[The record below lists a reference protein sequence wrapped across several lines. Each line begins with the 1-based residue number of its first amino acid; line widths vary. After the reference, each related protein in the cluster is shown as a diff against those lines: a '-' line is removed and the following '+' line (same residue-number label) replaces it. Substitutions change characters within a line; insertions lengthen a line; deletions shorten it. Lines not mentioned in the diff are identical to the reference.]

1 MTLIDLHKILG
12 DRINVTLS
20 EMSPEDMKRENE
32 KTSLI
37 IGLSKQMIANQ
48 NTIMKAASF
57 AGEAKELK
65 KTASDLVFLRKN

>member
-1 MTLIDLHKILG
+1 MTLIDLQKILG
-12 DRINVTLS
+12 DRINITLS
-20 EMSPEDMKRENE
+20 EMSTEDMKRENE
-32 KTSLI
+32 KTALI

-57 AGEAKELK
+57 AGEAKDLK